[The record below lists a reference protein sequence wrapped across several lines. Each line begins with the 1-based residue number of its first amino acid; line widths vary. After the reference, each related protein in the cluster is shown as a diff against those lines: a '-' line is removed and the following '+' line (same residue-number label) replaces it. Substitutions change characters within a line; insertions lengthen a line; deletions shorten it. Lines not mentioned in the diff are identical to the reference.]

1 MSNRGMM
8 KWAPYKSLV
17 EQDEFLQ
24 QMNYKKHKK
33 QRPIISNDEKEKI
46 NNCLVNYKGE
56 SLVIAYYE
64 DGYIYEIKSKIK
76 RIDVDNQL
84 LILPKQKIKFTDI
97 VHIENT
103 EELY

>member
-33 QRPIISNDEKEKI
+33 QRPILSEDEQEKI
-46 NNCLVNYKGE
+46 NYCLANYKGE
-56 SLVIAYYE
+56 KLVIVYYE
-64 DGYIYEIKSKIK
+64 DGYVCEIKTKIK
-76 RIDVDNQL
+76 RIDIDNQI
-84 LILPKQKIKFTDI
+84 LILPKLKIKFADI